1 MWAWMNHTKP
11 VEINAV
17 THIIL
22 MILSMTVVLFSSNV
36 MASGKG
42 LLGYVMQ
49 VQMTPAVCALDKNK
63 ARQRKCLEGY
73 ALTIQGLIPETTRS
87 DCTTKTSA
95 TLPPLQK
102 RVVARVM
109 PDEQARIKL
118 WATIGGCVP
127 MDSSQ
132 YFRKIINLADQL
144 KVPDSVTSMENRAAQ
159 ITTLRSQ
166 FVKLNP
172 KLPKEGIEFNC
183 NILNGQP
190 VLTDINICYQI
201 NGQFKKCPEVIVSSC
216 PANFNI
222 EGSY

>member
-1 MWAWMNHTKP
+1 MNDTKP

-17 THIIL
+17 TLIVL
-22 MILSMTVVLFSSNV
+22 MILSMTAVFFSSNV

-49 VQMTPAVCALDKNK
+49 VQMTPAVCALDKSK

-73 ALTIQGLIPETTRS
+73 TLTIQGLIPETTRS

-95 TLPPLQK
+95 ALPPLQK

-109 PDEQARIKL
+109 PDEQARVGL
-118 WATIGGCVP
+118 WSTIGGCVP
-127 MDSSQ
+127 MDSTQ

-144 KVPDSVTSMENRAAQ
+144 KVPDSLTSLDNRTAQ

-166 FVKLNP
+166 FMKLNP
-172 KLPKEGIEFNC
+172 KLPREGIEFNC
-183 NILNGQP
+183 HNLNGQP

-201 NGQFKKCPEVIVSSC
+201 NGQFKKCPDGIVSTC